1 MGQMIWPLPGYSR
14 ISSPFG
20 YRKSFKTSNG
30 MSSSN
35 HAGIDIPASN
45 GTPIIAARGGNVTK
59 VWTSKARGKFCIINH
74 GGGISTLYQHC
85 SSIGVKLGQNVQAG
99 QTIAR
104 VGNTGGVTGYHLHFE
119 VHVNGTP
126 VNPSNYVKYSDTA
139 GKYTGG
145 PIASAG
151 TDGFSATTDEADEK
165 VTVIHIPQTEKIYTV
180 YADDTPYKNPDRYK
194 IVWQALGNNGR
205 TRDITDRCGSPTL
218 TDDSDSVAVEFTF
231 SVLQAR
237 VEKFFP
243 PLRIMCGDLVSVSN
257 LASGECIFLGQV
269 QSVSGSYSESMSI
282 VCHDAGRLLTTN
294 DVIMQF
300 NNIPAKD
307 ALSQLAN
314 KVGIQRIS
322 CPNLISS
329 VYGTEK
335 DTTSNIIQ
343 KILETVT
350 SENGVTY
357 FPRMMGNTLVIR
369 SYAQKCITAWY
380 RQESNLAA
388 FDVMQEIASPQVS
401 WDISD
406 LRNHITV
413 YSEQDDTVSIQGVA
427 SSEASIKR
435 YGKRTA
441 LETFS
446 DSDTVSATAK
456 AKNLLGKKNR
466 TKETFSC
473 RVYGSD
479 KVVAGC
485 RMKVNIPDEVGEF
498 WVTAVSHELAPVHMM
513 TLTMER
519 CDQ

>member
-1 MGQMIWPLPGYSR
+1 MGQMIWPVPGYSR
-14 ISSPFG
+14 ISSAFG
-20 YRKSFKTSNG
+20 PRSAVKTSG
-30 MSSSN
+30 GYSSTK
-35 HAGIDIPASN
+35 HKGIDIPAPN
-45 GTPIIAARGGNVTK
+45 GTAIVAARGGNVTQ
-59 VWTSKARGKFCIINH
+59 VWSNKDRGKFCVINH

-85 SSIGVKLGQNVQAG
+85 SSISVKLGQTVQAG

-104 VGNTGGVTGYHLHFE
+104 VGSTGNVSGAHLHFE
-119 VHVNGTP
+119 VHINGTADDP
-126 VNPSNYVKYSDTA
+126 LKYVTYKDTA
-139 GKYTGG
+139 AKYTGG
-145 PIASAG
+145 TIASSG
-151 TDGFSATTDEADEK
+151 TDGFSASTTESSQE
-165 VTVIHIPQTEKIYTV
+165 VTVIHIPQSEKIYTV
-180 YADDTPYKNPDRYK
+180 YEDDTPYKNPDRYK
-194 IVWQALGNNGR
+194 IVWQALGNNGK
-205 TRDITDRCGSPTL
+205 TTDITDRCGSPTL
-218 TDDSDSVAVEFTF
+218 TDDSESVAVEFTF

-237 VEKFFP
+237 GEKFFP
-243 PLRIMCGDLVSVSN
+243 PLHITCGDIVSVN
-257 LASGECIFLGQV
+257 NTASGECIFLGQV

-294 DVIMQF
+294 EVIMQF

-335 DTTSNIIQ
+335 DTASNIIQ

-369 SYAQKCITAWY
+369 SYAQKTITPWY
-380 RQESNLAA
+380 RQEKNLSA
-388 FDVMQEIASPQVS
+388 FDVLQEIASPQVE

-406 LRNHITV
+406 MRNSIQI
-413 YSEQDDTVSIQGVA
+413 YSEQDSAVTILGKAESTA
-427 SSEASIKR
+427 SVKR
-435 YGKRTA
+435 YGKRMG
-441 LETFS
+441 LETYS

-456 AKNLLGKKNR
+456 AKTTLAKKNR
-466 TKETFSC
+466 VKETFSC

-485 RMKVNIPDEVGEF
+485 RMKINIPDQVGEF